1 MSDCEKI
8 KALLLQ
14 YTEGECSD
22 EIKTAVEDHLSTCP
36 KCKKEIDE
44 MTDELPP
51 LPIALPDAKQINPF
65 KRIKKKNR
73 IRNTIIISIISV
85 IVIMAAIIITK
96 YVKYKNGS
104 LVYCQDN
111 PIVVLEAI
119 ADSFTNSDDT
129 PNLSIVLSQNEGNIL
144 NNDNHYFEI
153 YDEDRK
159 QYYRVSDEEIG
170 SFHNICV
177 RITPISKDN
186 TSSDRFSLLTT
197 IKILKSVLDQEDID
211 ENKMSI
217 TLYTRNNIPE
227 YNVEYYYNALNNSFT
242 DAADFSKY
250 ADKNNVCIIQLMEP
264 KVKVPEEGVIMGT
277 NLKVISIAIIF

>member
-36 KCKKEIDE
+36 KCKKEIEE

-217 TLYTRNNIPE
+217 TLYTCNNIPE

-250 ADKNNVCIIQLMEP
+250 ADKNNVCIIRLMEP

>member
-1 MSDCEKI
+1 
-8 KALLLQ
+8 
-14 YTEGECSD
+14 
-22 EIKTAVEDHLSTCP
+22 
-36 KCKKEIDE
+36 

-73 IRNTIIISIISV
+73 IRNTIIISIISA

-177 RITPISKDN
+177 RIPPPDTDEFL
-186 TSSDRFSLLTT
+186 TSTF
-197 IKILKSVLDQEDID
+197 
-211 ENKMSI
+211 
-217 TLYTRNNIPE
+217 
-227 YNVEYYYNALNNSFT
+227 
-242 DAADFSKY
+242 
-250 ADKNNVCIIQLMEP
+250 CIFF
-264 KVKVPEEGVIMGT
+264 
-277 NLKVISIAIIF
+277 NLFAFNFHL